1 MTDELTVLPPPAV
14 LQTLTVI
21 LSVADPEQGDS
32 LLFGCSP
39 RSLRSSAR
47 DFHAATSA
55 SLAAKSLCS
64 LCAGEA
70 FLVSRSGSLGT
81 LVLWDVCDTM
91 EKYHYLGCA
100 GLNRIYYRTRV
111 LNSVQ
116 MCIFNGGRKYYGTC

>member
-21 LSVADPEQGDS
+21 LSVADLEQGDS

-81 LVLWDVCDTM
+81 LVLWDVCG
-91 EKYHYLGCA
+91 H
-100 GLNRIYYRTRV
+100 
-111 LNSVQ
+111 
-116 MCIFNGGRKYYGTC
+116 NGKIPLFGVCWVKQDLLQDQGP

>member
-1 MTDELTVLPPPAV
+1 MTDDLTVLPPPAV

-70 FLVSRSGSLGT
+70 FLEVGPLEHWFCGMF
-81 LVLWDVCDTM
+81 VDTM